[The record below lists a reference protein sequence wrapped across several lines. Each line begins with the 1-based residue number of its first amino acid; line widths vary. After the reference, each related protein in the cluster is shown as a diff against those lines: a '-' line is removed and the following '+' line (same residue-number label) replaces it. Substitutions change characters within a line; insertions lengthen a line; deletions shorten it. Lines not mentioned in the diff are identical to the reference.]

1 MKYKYEYYKKDKVTG
16 EVVQYDE
23 NFTEEKSFK
32 SVFDFVLAK
41 HFFRDELAEGKYYY
55 QVLVNDNE
63 NTLYT
68 KTYINREEIDHWIGG
83 SI

>member
-1 MKYKYEYYKKDKVTG
+1 MKKYKYEFYKKDKLTG
-16 EVVQYDE
+16 EVIQYDE

-55 QVLVNDNE
+55 QVFVTHIIDGIPSQMMQR
-63 NTLYT
+63 
-68 KTYINREEIDHWIGG
+68 TYINRQEI
-83 SI
+83 